1 MMRKLL
7 IALALALVSSVLLA
21 FPVPGPG
28 RAPIMLG
35 GDSFVSL
42 SESTTF
48 GPGGSIFD
56 ATTRV
61 VPKVYFG
68 PPPSNAS
75 YANTETMTD
84 SCSSDSTTQ
93 NTLINLI
100 SASHANNVA
109 DDTVIILPPSC
120 RINLFLTAGY
130 SDSVVVT
137 LANKYDN
144 VKLYCANKTT
154 CGFRNNIASP
164 LGYTENNRYTG
175 LQIGETGITAV
186 SGSPSYSIDASA
198 YAWGSKMLQSSS
210 AIDVTD
216 TGDGVAWGPGDIV
229 EIRLGRITGYG
240 SNTPDWMT
248 RITCIRD
255 NSANVYGSDCGE
267 ITGNNQFQLADVP
280 PLNLH
285 PNAYF
290 WGSDGLGS
298 AFTPHS
304 SEGAALS
311 GTYAATSGHE
321 IHQIERMGTT
331 RCGVVGDET
340 VCGRG
345 TETNN
350 VPENIWLENVSFTV
364 ADDVLGTRYLVGAN
378 WYGGGLHG
386 VQVERTVGR
395 VSAMTFGNRST
406 GWRVSHLSLHSM
418 DWDGTG
424 ANVKCIGDIIAINA
438 TDPVTVD
445 VATYSSTDCG
455 DDNGVDSGAPDWN
468 EPETMFSWDVA
479 DSRLAGKRF
488 LTTKAFNSG
497 TPNFERVTLT
507 GFNATGLSPAL
518 NTTVSGYAADIDRYG
533 GASFYLN
540 DSSSYVQVIN
550 SVFINTAQHMIMQG
564 CAGCSYVANFVTSDP
579 AEAEGGRGPFFHGN
593 RSESGFTAD
602 LNDQNQPFI
611 LIDSG
616 NAEPIGHGEGSNHA
630 YCMNRKRVNPTVT
643 WPQGTATGSN
653 YGADALVALLST
665 GQNGAAN
672 DSWSFLLNSAETSLW
687 SGTIDN
693 CDNND
698 RDGDDT
704 TTCVTAAY
712 QPNEPPAGQL
722 FEPAAYRNRCG
733 TCNQDSN
740 WRTGTGDPQWGTPYT
755 DIRATEYGDA
765 TLTPGTPF
773 TDERTGAPQS
783 CFFTETPEFWCNESG
798 AVGQMGANWDDW
810 DDLASLKKLPAQIR
824 YEGTTC
830 TTP

>member
-1 MMRKLL
+1 MRLRAAL
-7 IALALALVSSVLLA
+7 IALSLLVLPGASTGPFLLTVLDE
-21 FPVPGPG
+21 P
-28 RAPIMLG
+28 
-35 GDSFVSL
+35 DSFVSL
-42 SESTTF
+42 AESTTF
-48 GPGGSIFD
+48 GSSGTVFN
-56 ATTRV
+56 ATTRI

-75 YANTETMTD
+75 YANTETMAD

-93 NTLINLI
+93 TTLSNLI

-109 DDTVIILPPSC
+109 DATVIVLPPSC
-120 RINLFLTAGY
+120 RIKLFATAGY
-130 SDSVVVT
+130 GDTSIVT

-154 CGFRNNIASP
+154 CGFETNIASP
-164 LGYTENNRYTG
+164 LSYTENNRNSA
-175 LQIGETGITAV
+175 LQIGASGITGT
-186 SGSPSYSIDASA
+186 SQSYSLTATS
-198 YAWGSKMLQSSS
+198 YTWGSKMVQSAS

-216 TGDGVAWGPGDIV
+216 TGDGLAWGPGDIV

-255 NSANVYGSDCGE
+255 NSGNLYGSDCSE

-280 PLNLH
+280 PLDLH

-290 WGSDGLGS
+290 WGNEGLGS

-304 SEGAALS
+304 SEGGDLS

-331 RCGVVGDET
+331 RCGVVGDGS

-364 ADDVLGTRYLVGAN
+364 ADDVLGTRYVRGAN

-386 VQVERTVGR
+386 IQIERTVGR
-395 VSAMTFGNRST
+395 VDGMTFGNRGS

-418 DWDGTG
+418 DWRGTG
-424 ANVKCIGDIIAINA
+424 ANVKCIGEIIAVNA

-455 DDNGVDSGAPDWN
+455 DDDGVDSGDPDWD

-488 LTTKAFNSG
+488 RTTQAFNSG
-497 TPNFERVTLT
+497 TPNFERITLT
-507 GFNATGLSPAL
+507 GFNASALSPAL
-518 NTTVSGYAADIDRYG
+518 DTTVAGYAANIDRYG

-550 SVFINTAQHMIMQG
+550 SAFKNTAQHAIMQG
-564 CAGCSYVANFVTSDP
+564 CAGCSYVANYVTSDP
-579 AEAEGGRGPFFHGN
+579 TEAEGGRGPFFHGN
-593 RSESGFTAD
+593 RGESGFTAD

-630 YCMNRKRVNPTVT
+630 YCLNRKRVNPTVT
-643 WPQGTATGSN
+643 WPDGTATGTN
-653 YGADALVALLST
+653 YGADAFVALLAT

-693 CDNND
+693 CDN
-698 RDGDDT
+698 DDSDAGSGT
-704 TTCVTAAY
+704 ACVTTAR

-722 FEPAAYRNRCG
+722 FEPASYRNRCG

-755 DIRATEYGDA
+755 DIRATEYGDS
-765 TLTPGTPF
+765 TQDPTGTVF
-773 TDERTGAPQS
+773 ETERTGAPQS
-783 CFFTETPEFWCNESG
+783 CFFTETPEFWCQESG
-798 AVGQMGANWDDW
+798 FVGQMGANWDDW
-810 DDLASLKKLPAQIR
+810 SDIPSLKKLPAQIR
-824 YEGTTC
+824 FEGGTC
-830 TTP
+830 TPL